1 MSGAPRT
8 ALRHGPAAL
17 ALGTVVAVV
26 MTACSAPPP
35 TASSAGSGSAS
46 ASPDA
51 KLAPFDPNA
60 PAGPPTGLDARVAFA
75 LPAPAPFYV
84 NMGENLKQAAEDGG
98 IEYVESIGDGNPA
111 QYVEQLNQFVSRGVG
126 ALVLAPVDPAA
137 QEATQ
142 IKAIKAGVSVLSL
155 VATPATMQGNADQY
169 QVGLSQGKAAAE
181 YIKTSLA
188 GKANVLYFNQ
198 DSTGAEL
205 QKRHKGVLDGL
216 KTAGEGVEVV
226 ADVETKS
233 VTAEDGFAAANT
245 AIQAHP
251 DISVVLGSDAQTVGA
266 FRAIKQAGKLKST
279 MYFGGVDG
287 DPDALA
293 LIAEGGAYRSS
304 FGFAWSLLG
313 YAYGKY
319 AADWIAGKSIPRV
332 LLVPPVPLTKDTVA
346 AYNADMARAG
356 AVFQDPT
363 LRAKYLTELGNVSY
377 ADKDL
382 YWTTSYSPS

>member
-1 MSGAPRT
+1 MNG
-8 ALRHGPAAL
+8 ALRTGPSRFGVAAL
-17 ALGTVVAVV
+17 AAGTAAAVV
-26 MTACSAPPP
+26 LAGCSAPPK
-35 TASSAGSGSAS
+35 ASSPPEGSSTPS
-46 ASPDA
+46 VDA
-51 KLAPFDPNA
+51 KLAPFDPNVPTGA
-60 PAGPPTGLDARVAFA
+60 PTGLPTRVAFA

-84 NMGENLKQAAEDGG
+84 NMGENLKQAAKDGG
-98 IEYVESIGDGNPA
+98 IEYVESVGDGNPA
-111 QYVEQLNQFVSRGVG
+111 QYVDSLNQFLSRGIG

-137 QEATQ
+137 QEAAQT
-142 IKAIKAGVSVLSL
+142 KAIQAGVSVLSL

-169 QVGLSQGKAAAE
+169 QVGLSQGEAAAE
-181 YIKTSLA
+181 YIKASLN
-188 GKANVLYFNQ
+188 GKANILYFNQ

-216 KTAGEGVEVV
+216 KTAGAGAKVV
-226 ADVETKS
+226 TDVETKS

-245 AIQAHP
+245 AFQAHP

-266 FRAIKQAGKLKST
+266 YRAVKQAGKLKDS

-293 LIAEGGAYRSS
+293 LIEEGGPYRSS

-332 LLVPPVPLTKDTVA
+332 LLVPPVALTKETVP
-346 AYNADMARAG
+346 AYNSDMARA
-356 AVFQDPT
+356 AEVFKDPA
-363 LRAKYLTELGNVSY
+363 LRAKYLNELGNVSF
-377 ADKDL
+377 ANKDL
-382 YWTTSYSPS
+382 YWTNSYSPS